1 MDATAPT
8 AELPDADAARR
19 DAGEKLSA
27 YGRARRARERRRK
40 LLRGAIGVLT
50 LLVLWHVMSVAY
62 DLQQILPPPLAVA
75 RTIVN
80 TLTLNYE
87 QRWLYGPNI
96 YEHLGASFVRAVS
109 GFAIAAAV
117 AIPLGLFVGRFV
129 AVREFVDPVIRSL
142 YPIPGIAW
150 IPLAILW
157 FGVGFTSTVF
167 VIFFSGIWSIMF
179 NTMTGVQTLSGQYT
193 DVAKVYLAS
202 RSLYTRRILIP
213 GSLPYII
220 TGMRLTYGVGWR
232 VIVGAEMISSI
243 TGLGFLIDDARW
255 QLRPD
260 IMICGMIT
268 IAMIGWV
275 SENWLFDWIEE
286 KTIVRWGMRTT

>member
-1 MDATAPT
+1 MADVSYSKNVVRKPAAAEPT
-8 AELPDADAARR
+8 VT
-19 DAGEKLSA
+19 S
-27 YGRARRARERRRK
+27 
-40 LLRGAIGVLT
+40 
-50 LLVLWHVMSVAY
+50 S
-62 DLQQILPPPLAVA
+62 
-75 RTIVN
+75 
-80 TLTLNYE
+80 
-87 QRWLYGPNI
+87 QRWLPGRERWLGIATIVAFLVIWEGVYRLGLMPKWAFPSPWQVILAFQELISNGKLLTNTAASI
-96 YEHLGASFVRAVS
+96 GRQITGVLLAALVGIPAGLVLGASPTARAA
-109 GFAIAAAV
+109 FL
-117 AIPLGLFVGRFV
+117 PLCRL
-129 AVREFVDPVIRSL
+129 L

-213 GSLPYII
+213 GSLPYMI

-286 KTIVRWGMRTT
+286 KSIVRWGMRTT

>member
-1 MDATAPT
+1 MTIVAFVAVWEIVYRLGLMPT
-8 AELPDADAARR
+8 WAFPSPWKVVLAFQELIAN
-19 DAGEKLSA
+19 G
-27 YGRARRARERRRK
+27 K
-40 LLRGAIGVLT
+40 LLTNTAASVGRQITGVL
-50 LLVLWHVMSVAY
+50 LAALVGIPAG
-62 DLQQILPPPLAVA
+62 LA
-75 RTIVN
+75 
-80 TLTLNYE
+80 
-87 QRWLYGPNI
+87 
-96 YEHLGASFVRAVS
+96 LGASPTARAA
-109 GFAIAAAV
+109 FL
-117 AIPLGLFVGRFV
+117 PLCRL
-129 AVREFVDPVIRSL
+129 L

-275 SENWLFDWIEE
+275 SENWLFDWVEE
-286 KTIVRWGMRTT
+286 KTLVRWGMRTA

>member
-1 MDATAPT
+1 MADVSFAKNVVDEAAAEETIATSS
-8 AELPDADAARR
+8 RR
-19 DAGEKLSA
+19 W
-27 YGRARRARERRRK
+27 RPARERWLGIATIIAFIVIWEIVYRLGLMPTWAFPSPWKVVLAFQELIANGK
-40 LLRGAIGVLT
+40 LLTNTAASVGRQITGVFFAA
-50 LLVLWHVMSVAY
+50 LVGIPAG
-62 DLQQILPPPLAVA
+62 LA
-75 RTIVN
+75 
-80 TLTLNYE
+80 
-87 QRWLYGPNI
+87 
-96 YEHLGASFVRAVS
+96 LGASPTARAA
-109 GFAIAAAV
+109 FL
-117 AIPLGLFVGRFV
+117 PLCRL
-129 AVREFVDPVIRSL
+129 L

-193 DVAKVYLAS
+193 EVAKVYLAS

-275 SENWLFDWIEE
+275 SENWFFDWVEE

>member
-1 MDATAPT
+1 MADVSYSKSVAEESSAPK
-8 AELPDADAARR
+8 AEAASSRR
-19 DAGEKLSA
+19 WVPS
-27 YGRARRARERRRK
+27 RERMLGVATIVAFIAVWEIVYRLGLMPTWAFPSPWKVVLAFQELIANGK
-40 LLRGAIGVLT
+40 LLTNTAASVGRQITGVFLAA
-50 LLVLWHVMSVAY
+50 LVGIPAG
-62 DLQQILPPPLAVA
+62 LA
-75 RTIVN
+75 
-80 TLTLNYE
+80 
-87 QRWLYGPNI
+87 
-96 YEHLGASFVRAVS
+96 LGASPTARAA
-109 GFAIAAAV
+109 FL
-117 AIPLGLFVGRFV
+117 PLCRL
-129 AVREFVDPVIRSL
+129 L

-275 SENWLFDWIEE
+275 SENLFFDWVEE
-286 KTIVRWGMRTT
+286 KTLVRWGMRTA

>member
-1 MDATAPT
+1 MAYLSYAKPDGGARTPVTWPTSLARFAPGRDRLLGIGT
-8 AELPDADAARR
+8 IVAFVAIWEIVYRLGLMPVWAFPSPWKVVLAFQELIAN
-19 DAGEKLSA
+19 G
-27 YGRARRARERRRK
+27 K
-40 LLRGAIGVLT
+40 LLSNTAASVGRQITGVFLAA
-50 LLVLWHVMSVAY
+50 LVGIPAG
-62 DLQQILPPPLAVA
+62 LA
-75 RTIVN
+75 
-80 TLTLNYE
+80 
-87 QRWLYGPNI
+87 
-96 YEHLGASFVRAVS
+96 LGASPTARAA
-109 GFAIAAAV
+109 FL
-117 AIPLGLFVGRFV
+117 PLCRL
-129 AVREFVDPVIRSL
+129 L

-167 VIFFSGIWSIMF
+167 VIFFSGVWSIMF
-179 NTMTGVQTLSGQYT
+179 NTMTGVQTLGSQYT
-193 DVAKVYLAS
+193 DVAKVFLAS

-268 IAMIGWV
+268 IALIGWV
-275 SENWLFDWIEE
+275 SENWFFDWVERRTIE
-286 KTIVRWGMRTT
+286 KWGMKTT

>member
-1 MDATAPT
+1 MTMTVTSKRSGSTYLPRLRRPSRETVLGLSTIAAFLVIWQGVYMLDLMPKWAFPSPIQVVRAFYDLGMSGALLSNTA
-8 AELPDADAARR
+8 A
-19 DAGEKLSA
+19 SV
-27 YGRARRARERRRK
+27 GRQVT
-40 LLRGAIGVLT
+40 GVL
-50 LLVLWHVMSVAY
+50 
-62 DLQQILPPPLAVA
+62 LAAVVGIPA
-75 RTIVN
+75 G
-80 TLTLNYE
+80 LA
-87 QRWLYGPNI
+87 
-96 YEHLGASFVRAVS
+96 LGASPTARAA
-109 GFAIAAAV
+109 FL
-117 AIPLGLFVGRFV
+117 PLCRL
-129 AVREFVDPVIRSL
+129 L

-193 DVAKVYLAS
+193 DVARVYLAS
-202 RSLYTRRILIP
+202 RSLYTRAILIP

-275 SENWLFDWIEE
+275 SENWFFDWVEK
-286 KTIVRWGMRTT
+286 KTIERWGMKTA

>member
-1 MDATAPT
+1 MADVSFAKNVVEERAVPEAVVRSPRRWMPT
-8 AELPDADAARR
+8 
-19 DAGEKLSA
+19 
-27 YGRARRARERRRK
+27 RERW
-40 LLRGAIGVLT
+40 LGIA
-50 LLVLWHVMSVAY
+50 
-62 DLQQILPPPLAVA
+62 
-75 RTIVN
+75 TIVAFIAIWEIVYRLGLMPTWAFPSPWKVGLAFQELIAN
-80 TLTLNYE
+80 GKLFTNMAASIGRQITGVFLAALVGIPAG
-87 QRWLYGPNI
+87 LV
-96 YEHLGASFVRAVS
+96 LGASPTARAA
-109 GFAIAAAV
+109 FL
-117 AIPLGLFVGRFV
+117 PLCRL
-129 AVREFVDPVIRSL
+129 L

-193 DVAKVYLAS
+193 DVARVYLAS

-275 SENWLFDWIEE
+275 SENLFFDWIEE
-286 KTIVRWGMRTT
+286 KTIVRWGMRTA

>member
-1 MDATAPT
+1 MAYLSYAKPDGDAQTPVTWSTSLTRFAPGRDRLLGIGT
-8 AELPDADAARR
+8 IVAFIVIWEIVYRLGLMPVWAFPSPWKVVLAFQELIAN
-19 DAGEKLSA
+19 G
-27 YGRARRARERRRK
+27 K
-40 LLRGAIGVLT
+40 LLSNTAASVGRQITGVFLAA
-50 LLVLWHVMSVAY
+50 LVGIPAG
-62 DLQQILPPPLAVA
+62 LA
-75 RTIVN
+75 
-80 TLTLNYE
+80 
-87 QRWLYGPNI
+87 
-96 YEHLGASFVRAVS
+96 LGASPTARAA
-109 GFAIAAAV
+109 FL
-117 AIPLGLFVGRFV
+117 PLCRL
-129 AVREFVDPVIRSL
+129 L

-167 VIFFSGIWSIMF
+167 VIFFSGVWSIMF
-179 NTMTGVQTLSGQYT
+179 NTMTGVQTLGSQYT
-193 DVAKVYLAS
+193 DVARVFLAS

-268 IAMIGWV
+268 IAVIGWV
-275 SENWLFDWIEE
+275 SENWFFDWVERRTIE
-286 KTIVRWGMRTT
+286 KWGMKTT

>member
-1 MDATAPT
+1 
-8 AELPDADAARR
+8 LP
-19 DAGEKLSA
+19 S
-27 YGRARRARERRRK
+27 RERWLGIATIVAFIVIWEVVYRLGLMPKWAFPSPWKVVLAFQELIANGK
-40 LLRGAIGVLT
+40 LLTNTAASIGRQITGVFLAA
-50 LLVLWHVMSVAY
+50 LVGIPAG
-62 DLQQILPPPLAVA
+62 LA
-75 RTIVN
+75 
-80 TLTLNYE
+80 
-87 QRWLYGPNI
+87 
-96 YEHLGASFVRAVS
+96 LGASPTARAA
-109 GFAIAAAV
+109 FL
-117 AIPLGLFVGRFV
+117 PLCRL
-129 AVREFVDPVIRSL
+129 L

-275 SENWLFDWIEE
+275 SENWLFDWVEE
-286 KTIVRWGMRTT
+286 KTLVRWGMRAT

>member
-1 MDATAPT
+1 MT
-8 AELPDADAARR
+8 
-19 DAGEKLSA
+19 
-27 YGRARRARERRRK
+27 
-40 LLRGAIGVLT
+40 GVL
-50 LLVLWHVMSVAY
+50 
-62 DLQQILPPPLAVA
+62 LAAVVGIPA
-75 RTIVN
+75 G
-80 TLTLNYE
+80 LA
-87 QRWLYGPNI
+87 
-96 YEHLGASFVRAVS
+96 LGASPTARAA
-109 GFAIAAAV
+109 FL
-117 AIPLGLFVGRFV
+117 PLCRL
-129 AVREFVDPVIRSL
+129 L

-193 DVAKVYLAS
+193 DVARVYLAS
-202 RSLYTRRILIP
+202 RSLYTRAILIP

-275 SENWLFDWIEE
+275 SENWFFDWVEK
-286 KTIVRWGMRTT
+286 KTIERWGMKTT

>member
-1 MDATAPT
+1 MADVSYAKNVVEEGAP
-8 AELPDADAARR
+8 PKAAAGSSRR
-19 DAGEKLSA
+19 WVPS
-27 YGRARRARERRRK
+27 RERWLGIATIVAFIAIWEIVYRLGLMPTWAFPSPWKVVLAFQELIANGK
-40 LLRGAIGVLT
+40 LLTNMAASIGRQITGVFLAA
-50 LLVLWHVMSVAY
+50 LVGIPAG
-62 DLQQILPPPLAVA
+62 LA
-75 RTIVN
+75 
-80 TLTLNYE
+80 
-87 QRWLYGPNI
+87 
-96 YEHLGASFVRAVS
+96 LGASPTARAA
-109 GFAIAAAV
+109 FL
-117 AIPLGLFVGRFV
+117 PLCRL
-129 AVREFVDPVIRSL
+129 L

-193 DVAKVYLAS
+193 DVANVYLAS

-275 SENWLFDWIEE
+275 SENWLFDFIEE
-286 KTIVRWGMRTT
+286 RTIVRWGMRTT